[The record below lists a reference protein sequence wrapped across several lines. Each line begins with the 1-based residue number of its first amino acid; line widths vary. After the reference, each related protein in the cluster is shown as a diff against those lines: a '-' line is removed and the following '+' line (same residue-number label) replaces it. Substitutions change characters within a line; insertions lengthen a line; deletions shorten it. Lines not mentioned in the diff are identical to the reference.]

1 MNINNN
7 VILSM
12 KIIYFIIIINI
23 FIIFFI
29 INIKKNFITIIILY
43 KNIKILAIKKINYY
57 YN

>member
-1 MNINNN
+1 
-7 VILSM
+7 M

-43 KNIKILAIKKINYY
+43 KDIKTLTIKKINYY

>member
-1 MNINNN
+1 
-7 VILSM
+7 M

-29 INIKKNFITIIILY
+29 INIKFFFITIIILY
-43 KNIKILAIKKINYY
+43 KNIKILTIKEINYY